1 MPRANRSTVPDYV
14 WHIAHRRHKREFRL
28 RAKADRAIW
37 RRWLWRSTSRY
48 GLGVLNFVASSN
60 RIDLLV
66 YDAFAGETIARS
78 LQQVQGCTPHG
89 HNRRRGRA
97 RCHVPTTNQ
106 PHGSFR
112 LVRSVSAPLTGTTVA
127 VRAPARDCARRCGW
141 IAPGDSGK
149 LAVNPLPA
157 RDRTGV
163 AI

>member
-1 MPRANRSTVPDYV
+1 MPRANRSYVPGYV
-14 WHIAHRRHKREFRL
+14 WHITHRCHKREFLL
-28 RAKADRAIW
+28 RAEADRAIW

-48 GLGVLNFVASSN
+48 GLSVLNFVATSN
-60 RIDLLV
+60 HIHLLV
-66 YDAFAGETIARS
+66 YDAFAGETIARG
-78 LQQVQGCTPHG
+78 LQRVQGCTPHG
-89 HNRRRGRA
+89 HNRRRDRA

-112 LVRSVSAPLTGTTVA
+112 RVRSVFAPLTGLTVA
-127 VRAPARDCARRCGW
+127 VRVLARDCARRCGW

-149 LAVNPLPA
+149 LALNPLPA